1 LQLPYKPGNNT
12 VVSFVSMPKAIPMRA
27 LASDLDALAGVCRRQ
42 AVRLLVAF
50 GSTVR
55 ELRSPD
61 SDLDLAVWMATAD
74 SAPQTL
80 VRLEVALRPLFPG
93 ECLDLVLLNRAS
105 PLLQFQV
112 ALHGAV
118 LFEAA
123 PGVFHA
129 FQVLAS
135 KRHADVAHLRSLD
148 RVCVERFLR
157 RQPSMIDREL
167 VNRKLSQIVEYL
179 TALTPLQALSYADYL
194 QQPLPRYAAERLL
207 QLLVDTAI
215 DINAHLI
222 VELTGTPP
230 QDYYDSFVKAAQAG
244 VLSIAFA
251 LSIAQSTGLRNRLV
265 HQYEAI
271 DHAIVHNAIAEA
283 ITQYT
288 EYCRH
293 ITTFLDRHVLPPTA

>member
-1 LQLPYKPGNNT
+1 
-12 VVSFVSMPKAIPMRA
+12 MRA
-27 LASDLDALAGVCRRQ
+27 LAFDLDTLACVCRRQ
-42 AVRLLVAF
+42 AVCLLVAF

-55 ELRSPD
+55 DLRHPD
-61 SDLDLAVWMATAD
+61 SDLDLAVWMATANMT
-74 SAPQTL
+74 SLAL

-93 ECLDLVLLNRAS
+93 ERLDLVFLNRAS

-112 ALHGAV
+112 ALHGSV
-118 LFEAA
+118 LFEAT

-135 KRHADVAHLRSLD
+135 KRHADVARLRRLD

-157 RQPSMIDREL
+157 RHPPMIDREL
-167 VNRKLSQIVEYL
+167 VDRKLSQIVEYL
-179 TALTPLQALSYADYL
+179 TALAPLQGLSYESYL
-194 QQPLPRYAAERLL
+194 QQPLTRYAAERLL
-207 QLLVDTAI
+207 QLLVDTAV
-215 DINAHLI
+215 DINAHLS

-230 QDYYDSFVKAAQAG
+230 QDYYDSFIKAAQAG
-244 VLSIAFA
+244 ALSVVFA
-251 LSIAQSTGLRNRLV
+251 LNIAQSTGLRNRLV

-271 DHAIVHNAIAEA
+271 DHAIVHSAIAEA

>member
-1 LQLPYKPGNNT
+1 
-12 VVSFVSMPKAIPMRA
+12 MRA
-27 LASDLDALAGVCRRQ
+27 LAVDLDTLACVCRQQ
-42 AVRLLVAF
+42 AVCLLVAF
-50 GSTVR
+50 GSAVR

-61 SDLDLAVWMATAD
+61 SDLDLAVWMSTANT
-74 SAPQTL
+74 APQTL

-93 ECLDLVLLNRAS
+93 EHLDLVLLNRAS

-118 LFEAA
+118 LFEAT

-135 KRHADVAHLRSLD
+135 KRHADVAHLRRLD

-157 RQPSMIDREL
+157 RQPSMIDQEL

-179 TALTPLQALSYADYL
+179 TALTPLQGLSYADYL
-194 QQPLPRYAAERLL
+194 QQPLPRYAAECLL
-207 QLLVDTAI
+207 QLLVDTAV
-215 DINAHLI
+215 DINAHFI

-230 QDYYDSFVKAAQAG
+230 QDYYDSFIRAARAG
-244 VLSIAFA
+244 VLSVAFA

-271 DHAIVHNAIAEA
+271 DHAIVHSAIAEA

-293 ITTFLDRHVLPPTA
+293 ITTFLDRHILPPTA

>member
-1 LQLPYKPGNNT
+1 
-12 VVSFVSMPKAIPMRA
+12 MRA
-27 LASDLDALAGVCRRQ
+27 LALDLDTLACICRHH
-42 AVRLLVAF
+42 AVGLLVAF

-55 ELRSPD
+55 ELRRPE
-61 SDLDLAVWMATAD
+61 SDLDLAVWMASA
-74 SAPQTL
+74 APQAL

-93 ECLDLVLLNRAS
+93 ERLDLVLLNRAS

-112 ALHGAV
+112 ARHGAV
-118 LFEAA
+118 LFEAT

-135 KRHADVAHLRSLD
+135 KRHADGAPLRRLD

-157 RQPSMIDREL
+157 RQRPMIDYEL
-167 VNRKLSQIVEYL
+167 INRKLSQIVEYL
-179 TALTPLQALSYADYL
+179 TALTPLQGLSYTDYL
-194 QQPLPRYAAERLL
+194 QQPLLRYAAERLL
-207 QLLVDTAI
+207 QLLVDTAV
-215 DINAHLI
+215 DINAHLL

-230 QDYYDSFVKAAQAG
+230 QDYYDSFSKAAQAG
-244 VLSIAFA
+244 VLSVAFA

-265 HQYEAI
+265 HQYEVI
-271 DHAIVHNAIAEA
+271 DHAIVHSAIAAA

-288 EYCRH
+288 EYCHH

>member
-1 LQLPYKPGNNT
+1 
-12 VVSFVSMPKAIPMRA
+12 MRA
-27 LASDLDALAGVCRRQ
+27 LAFDLETLACVCRRQ
-42 AVRLLVAF
+42 AVCLLVAF
-50 GSTVR
+50 GSAVR
-55 ELRSPD
+55 ELRGPD
-61 SDLDLAVWMATAD
+61 SDLDLAVWMPTIN
-74 SAPQTL
+74 SAPQAL
-80 VRLEVALRPLFPG
+80 VRLEVALRSLFPG
-93 ECLDLVLLNRAS
+93 ERLDLVLLNRAS

-123 PGVFHA
+123 PSVFHT

-135 KRHADVAHLRSLD
+135 KRHADVAHLRRLD

-157 RQPSMIDREL
+157 RQLPMIDREL
-167 VNRKLSQIVEYL
+167 VNRKLSQLVEYL
-179 TALTPLQALSYADYL
+179 TALTPLQSLSYTDYL

-207 QLLVDTAI
+207 QLLVDTAV
-215 DINAHLI
+215 DINAHCI

-230 QDYYDSFVKAAQAG
+230 QDYYDSFIKAAQAG
-244 VLSIAFA
+244 VLSVVFA

-271 DHAIVHNAIAEA
+271 DHAIVHSAIAGA

-293 ITTFLDRHVLPPTA
+293 IITFLDRHVLPPTA

>member
-1 LQLPYKPGNNT
+1 
-12 VVSFVSMPKAIPMRA
+12 MRT
-27 LASDLDALAGVCRRQ
+27 LAFDLDTLACVCRRQ
-42 AVRLLVAF
+42 AVCLLVAF

-55 ELRSPD
+55 ELRRPD
-61 SDLDLAVWMATAD
+61 SDLDLAVWMAPTNI
-74 SAPQTL
+74 APQAL

-93 ECLDLVLLNRAS
+93 EHLDLVLLNRAS
-105 PLLQFQV
+105 PLLQLQV

-118 LFEAA
+118 LFEAT
-123 PGVFHA
+123 PGVFHT

-135 KRHADVAHLRSLD
+135 KRHADVAHLRRLD
-148 RVCVERFLR
+148 RLCVERFLR

-167 VNRKLSQIVEYL
+167 INRKLSQIVEYL
-179 TALTPLQALSYADYL
+179 TALTPLRDVSCTDYL

-207 QLLVDTAI
+207 QLLVDIAV
-215 DINAHLI
+215 DINAHLT

-230 QDYYDSFVKAAQAG
+230 QDYYDSFIKAAQAG
-244 VLSIAFA
+244 VLSVAFA

-271 DHAIVHNAIAEA
+271 NHAIVHSAIAEA

>member
-1 LQLPYKPGNNT
+1 
-12 VVSFVSMPKAIPMRA
+12 MRT
-27 LASDLDALAGVCRRQ
+27 LAFDLDALACVCRRQ
-42 AVRLLVAF
+42 AVCLLVAF

-55 ELRSPD
+55 ELRSAD
-61 SDLDLAVWMATAD
+61 SDLDLAVWMAAAD
-74 SAPQTL
+74 STPQTL
-80 VRLEVALRPLFPG
+80 VRLEVSLRPLFPG
-93 ECLDLVLLNRAS
+93 EHVDLVLLNRAS

-118 LFEAA
+118 LFEAV
-123 PGVFHA
+123 PGAFHA
-129 FQVLAS
+129 FRVLAS
-135 KRHADVAHLRSLD
+135 KRHADEAHLRSLD

-179 TALTPLQALSYADYL
+179 TVLTPLQVLSYADYL
-194 QQPLPRYAAERLL
+194 QQPLTRYAAERLL
-207 QLLVDTAI
+207 QLLVDTSV

-230 QDYYDSFVKAAQAG
+230 QDYYDSFIRAAPAG
-244 VLSIAFA
+244 VLSVAFA
-251 LSIAQSTGLRNRLV
+251 LSIAQSAGLRNRLV

-271 DHAIVHNAIAEA
+271 DHAIVHSAIAEA

-293 ITTFLDRHVLPPTA
+293 ITTFLDRHVLPPIA

>member
-1 LQLPYKPGNNT
+1 
-12 VVSFVSMPKAIPMRA
+12 MRT
-27 LASDLDALAGVCRRQ
+27 LVFDLDTLARVCKRH
-42 AVRLLVAF
+42 AVCLLVAF
-50 GSTVR
+50 GSAVR
-55 ELRSPD
+55 DLRGPD
-61 SDLDLAVWMATAD
+61 SDLDLAIWMATANI
-74 SAPQTL
+74 APQAL
-80 VRLEVALRPLFPG
+80 VRLDMALRPLFPG
-93 ECLDLVLLNRAS
+93 ERLDLVCLNRAS

-112 ALHGAV
+112 ALHGAA
-118 LFEAA
+118 LFEAT

-135 KRHADVAHLRSLD
+135 KRHADVAHLRRLD

-179 TALTPLQALSYADYL
+179 TALTPLQELPYADYL
-194 QQPLPRYAAERLL
+194 QQSLSRYAAERLL
-207 QLLVDTAI
+207 QLLVDTAV

-230 QDYYDSFVKAAQAG
+230 QDYYDSFIKAAQAG
-244 VLSIAFA
+244 VLSVAFA

-265 HQYEAI
+265 HQYEAV
-271 DHAIVHNAIAEA
+271 DHAIVHSAIAEA
-283 ITQYT
+283 LTQYT

>member
-1 LQLPYKPGNNT
+1 
-12 VVSFVSMPKAIPMRA
+12 MRT
-27 LASDLDALAGVCRRQ
+27 LAFDLDALACVCRHE
-42 AVRLLVAF
+42 AVCLLVAF
-50 GSTVR
+50 GSAVR
-55 ELRSPD
+55 NLRGPD
-61 SDLDLAVWMATAD
+61 SDLDLAVYMATANT
-74 SAPQTL
+74 APEAL

-93 ECLDLVLLNRAS
+93 ERLDLVLLNKAS

-123 PGVFHA
+123 PGTFHA

-135 KRHADVAHLRSLD
+135 KRHADVAHLRRLD

-157 RQPSMIDREL
+157 RQPPMIDQEL

-179 TALTPLQALSYADYL
+179 TALTPLQGLSYADYL
-194 QQPLPRYAAERLL
+194 QQLLTRYAAERLL
-207 QLLVDTAI
+207 QLLVDTAV

-222 VELTGTPP
+222 VELISTPP
-230 QDYYDSFVKAAQAG
+230 QDYYDSFIKAAQAG
-244 VLSIAFA
+244 MLSVTFA
-251 LSIAQSTGLRNRLV
+251 LRIAQSTGLRNRLV
-265 HQYEAI
+265 HQYEVI
-271 DHAIVHNAIAEA
+271 DHAIVYSAITEA

-293 ITTFLDRHVLPPTA
+293 ITTFLDHHALPPTA

>member
-1 LQLPYKPGNNT
+1 MPG
-12 VVSFVSMPKAIPMRA
+12 AILMRA
-27 LASDLDALAGVCRRQ
+27 LAVELDTLARVCRQQ
-42 AVRLLVAF
+42 AVCLLAAF
-50 GSTVR
+50 GSAVR
-55 ELRSPD
+55 ELRRPD
-61 SDLDLAVWMATAD
+61 SDLDLAVWMTTAT
-74 SAPQTL
+74 SVPQAL

-105 PLLQFQV
+105 PLLQLQV
-112 ALHGAV
+112 ARHGAV
-118 LFEAA
+118 LFEAT

-135 KRHADVAHLRSLD
+135 KRHADVAHLRRLD
-148 RVCVERFLR
+148 RLCVERFLR
-157 RQPSMIDREL
+157 RQPIMIDREF

-179 TALTPLQALSYADYL
+179 PGLTPLQTLSYTDYL

-207 QLLVDTAI
+207 QLLVDTAV

-230 QDYYDSFVKAAQAG
+230 QDYYDSFIKAAQAG
-244 VLSIAFA
+244 VLSVVFA

-271 DHAIVHNAIAEA
+271 DHAIVHSAIAGA

-293 ITTFLDRHVLPPTA
+293 IMTFLDHHVLPPTA

>member
-1 LQLPYKPGNNT
+1 
-12 VVSFVSMPKAIPMRA
+12 MRA
-27 LASDLDALAGVCRRQ
+27 LAVELDTLARVCRQQ
-42 AVRLLVAF
+42 AVCLLAAF
-50 GSTVR
+50 GSAVR
-55 ELRSPD
+55 ELRRPD
-61 SDLDLAVWMATAD
+61 SDLDLAVWMTTAT
-74 SAPQTL
+74 SAPQAL

-135 KRHADVAHLRSLD
+135 KRHADVAHLRRLD
-148 RVCVERFLR
+148 RLCVERFLR
-157 RQPSMIDREL
+157 RQPTMIDREL

-179 TALTPLQALSYADYL
+179 TALTPLQGMSYTDYL

-207 QLLVDTAI
+207 QLLVDTAV

-222 VELTGTPP
+222 VELTSAPP
-230 QDYYDSFVKAAQAG
+230 QDYYDSFIKAAQAG
-244 VLSIAFA
+244 VLSVAFA
-251 LSIAQSTGLRNRLV
+251 LNIAHSTGLRNRFV

-271 DHAIVHNAIAEA
+271 DHAIVHSAIAEA

-293 ITTFLDRHVLPPTA
+293 IMTFLDHHVLPPTA